1 MCAVPLTYNSLHALV
16 VEPKSNASFTSGM
29 NEDDISAPNETKSV
43 DASPTLIFPPKF
55 IFPAMS
61 ASPVSLR
68 FEPVIS
74 HSESNLPT
82 VAVEVTPKVPPIVWF
97 PVTVT
102 VPPVMLVMFAFVPVS
117 EVIVTLEIE
126 LSSMLPVK
134 SILSLPTPS
143 LFNIYNDSS
152 PDA

>member
-16 VEPKSNASFTSGM
+16 VEPKSNASSTSGM

-74 HSESNLPT
+74 PSETNLPT
-82 VAVEVTPKVPPIVWF
+82 VAVELTPKVLPSFVA
-97 PVTVT
+97 PVTFK
-102 VPPVMLVMFAFVPVS
+102 VPS
-117 EVIVTLEIE
+117 IV
-126 LSSMLPVK
+126 
-134 SILSLPTPS
+134 
-143 LFNIYNDSS
+143 
-152 PDA
+152 